1 MKRIITYNVNGIRSA
16 LNKGLMDWIKSA
28 NPDIVCFQEIKADYD
43 QIPVF
48 DFEEAGYHHFWFPA
62 QKKGYSGVGLLS
74 KTKPDKVVKGMGIE
88 KYDNEGR
95 FIRADYGDI
104 SVISV
109 YHPSGTSGDERQD
122 FKMKWLDDFLEYI
135 NNLRK
140 ERSKLIICGDFNIC
154 HKPIDI
160 HDPIRNAH
168 NSGFL
173 PEEREWVTK
182 FLDTGFIDSFRLFN
196 QEPHQYTWWTFRA
209 NARQRNLGWRIDYNM
224 VTDNIE
230 NLLLRAVI
238 LSQAKHSDHCP
249 VLVELNF

>member
-16 LNKGLMDWIKSA
+16 LSKGLMDWIKSVD
-28 NPDIVCFQEIKADYD
+28 PDIVCFQEIKADYSS
-43 QIPVF
+43 IPAF
-48 DFEEAGYHHFWFPA
+48 DFEEAGYYHYWYPA

-74 KTKPDKVVKGMGIE
+74 KIKPDNIIKGMGIE

-104 SVISV
+104 SVICV

-122 FKMKWLDDFLEYI
+122 FKMTWLDDFLKNI
-135 NNLRK
+135 NDLKK
-140 ERSKLIICGDFNIC
+140 ERTKLIICGDFNIC

-182 FLDTGFIDSFRLFN
+182 FLDSGFIDSFRFFN
-196 QEPHQYTWWTFRA
+196 KEPHQYSWWSYRA
-209 NARQRNLGWRIDYNM
+209 NARSKNLGWRIDYNM
-224 VTDNIE
+224 VTE
-230 NLLLRAVI
+230 NLSNYLSRAVI
-238 LSQAKHSDHCP
+238 LSGAKHSDHCP
-249 VLVELNF
+249 VLVEVDF